1 MTDQNTP
8 PNAVPTPGGPNT
20 SDPTGRRDCARRG
33 FRRRGFFLAGFA
45 LLSGLIGF
53 GLGKVTG
60 RHHGPGYGLN
70 RSMDPDAMI
79 RRVDAGVGYMLGRV
93 DGTAEQKSKIADI
106 AKSTIKDLTPLRE
119 THRAVQAKL
128 AAALK
133 ADKIDR
139 AAVEQLRVEEIA
151 LAETFS
157 KRASQALADAAEVL
171 TPAQRA
177 KLVDRWQQRS

>member
-1 MTDQNTP
+1 M
-8 PNAVPTPGGPNT
+8 
-20 SDPTGRRDCARRG
+20 
-33 FRRRGFFLAGFA
+33 
-45 LLSGLIGF
+45 SGLIGF

-177 KLVDRWQQRS
+177 KLVDRWQLRS